1 MDKEKWTEIFREAGF
16 NNVDMHNWHKAFE
29 KLYPEKHQA
38 FLEHIQVG
46 PEEIR
51 KIREWSK

>member
-1 MDKEKWTEIFREAGF
+1 VFREAGF
-16 NNVDMHNWHKAFE
+16 SDEDMHNWHKAFE

-38 FLEHIQVG
+38 FLEHIKVDKQ
-46 PEEIR
+46 EIE

>member
-16 NNVDMHNWHKAFE
+16 SDEDMHNWHKAFE

-46 PEEIR
+46 QEEIK